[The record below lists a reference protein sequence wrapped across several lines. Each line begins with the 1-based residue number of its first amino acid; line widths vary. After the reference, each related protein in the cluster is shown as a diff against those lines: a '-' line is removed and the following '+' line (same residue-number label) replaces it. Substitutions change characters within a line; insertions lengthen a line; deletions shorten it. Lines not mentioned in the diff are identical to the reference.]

1 MTADQSPPTAD
12 LAPLSEA
19 RLAEIRAHVSRSEY
33 TRDMHALLPSS
44 PSAFLSGRPDR
55 SGKTR
60 TAGACTRKD
69 TRGSVTRV
77 SPGSPRLQSG
87 EEWDRAAD
95 RLVTDSQPRDAIVDA
110 SRSTVETEAEQSRSP
125 AMGATDKPLGLSQE
139 LLTWH
144 DIVHPDS
151 RLYGM
156 SFVGAEWPEY
166 LSVRSEGQSVL
177 PEEYRLKVSTTPDKP
192 DQY

>member
-69 TRGSVTRV
+69 TRGSVTARSKDGEKV
-77 SPGSPRLQSG
+77 VKNEPRPCVVCGRIFTQHQSKKRPTARYCSTPCRTATGPGSYPSNH
-87 EEWDRAAD
+87 
-95 RLVTDSQPRDAIVDA
+95 
-110 SRSTVETEAEQSRSP
+110 
-125 AMGATDKPLGLSQE
+125 ATNARTFGITKG
-139 LLTWH
+139 
-144 DIVHPDS
+144 
-151 RLYGM
+151 
-156 SFVGAEWPEY
+156 
-166 LSVRSEGQSVL
+166 
-177 PEEYRLKVSTTPDKP
+177 
-192 DQY
+192 

>member
-1 MTADQSPPTAD
+1 MTSVMRKILELRRAAQ
-12 LAPLSEA
+12 LRNQRPLTIEIGELQA
-19 RLAEIRAHVSRSEY
+19 RRLADELNE
-33 TRDMHALLPSS
+33 
-44 PSAFLSGRPDR
+44 
-55 SGKTR
+55 
-60 TAGACTRKD
+60 
-69 TRGSVTRV
+69 RGSVTLLVGGTEETRPLTGV
-77 SPGSPRLQSG
+77 SPGSPRLQPW
-87 EEWDRAAD
+87 EEWDRAAAH
-95 RLVTDSQPRDAIVDA
+95 LVTDSHPRDAIVDA

-156 SFVGAEWPEY
+156 SFVGAEWSEY

-177 PEEYRLKVSTTPDKP
+177 PEEHRLKVSTTPDKP